1 MPGDCGGNAIGG
13 GAKSPCIGGARCPA
27 GWCPAGWCPAKADV
41 AGGGADIMAGAGAP
55 KPTGV
60 GCRGGGRC
68 CAICCTTLRCERFA
82 ACAQKTR
89 EQQEPRRG
97 GHACVGHDKGFGGWQ
112 QAREGRRCSRARG
125 HTAFE
130 HSCLRAHLVG
140 ELWVTNEDLSLAR
153 PDRTRTLRGELGTL
167 GIMLGLGG
175 VRGPCAAATELEQ
188 LVRCADRG
196 RVARHV
202 SWGSACKKSV
212 QLMSSKKNAAEGF
225 QRSRKERNEMR
236 RSDHFQSEVRRNLGT
251 FRDLPRSRSPSDRPT
266 QLRWRSLCPAGG
278 GTWGDPGGAGSRHV
292 RSGFITVTSGPSKE
306 TSAPRSAH
314 GDHIAERG
322 SKGK

>member
-13 GAKSPCIGGARCPA
+13 GAKSPCIGGARCPAGWCPA

-60 GCRGGGRC
+60 GCRAGGRC
-68 CAICCTTLRCERFA
+68 CGICCTTLRCERFA

-202 SWGSACKKSV
+202 SWGSACKVASSV
-212 QLMSSKKNAAEGF
+212 VMSG
-225 QRSRKERNEMR
+225 NEK
-236 RSDHFQSEVRRNLGT
+236 
-251 FRDLPRSRSPSDRPT
+251 
-266 QLRWRSLCPAGG
+266 C
-278 GTWGDPGGAGSRHV
+278 
-292 RSGFITVTSGPSKE
+292 RSGVPGFS
-306 TSAPRSAH
+306 
-314 GDHIAERG
+314 
-322 SKGK
+322 